1 MNVTQVNM
9 NAAAEADPGYGQ
21 MIAVLIRRRFWI
33 VGFLAGS
40 LGIALVMSLRQHP
53 TYQSSMQLLVEP
65 NYQGKGSSGNSTDPN
80 FTDSN
85 VTIDNGTQIALMRS
99 SSLLKKAMVLLQP
112 EFPEF
117 DPNNPASVSRFRAAL
132 SVAVLEGGTSKKAV
146 ETKIYTVSYIDL
158 DPEKTQKI
166 LKAMQ
171 KVYQEYNLE
180 QQRLRLA
187 KGLTFIDQ
195 QIPKVKA
202 EMGQAEAALE
212 QFRRQQ
218 GLIDP
223 EAQAKAKFDALV
235 RVQQEQ
241 QTTQTQIQE
250 LNSRFN
256 GLQQQIALSP
266 QQALAASRLSQ
277 SPRYQSLLAEIQ
289 KTELALEQQRLR
301 FKDGT
306 PQVQQ
311 LSDQRR
317 RQLNLLQ
324 VEVSRILGP
333 GVGQG
338 VLNNGPLLSQGQLST
353 LDLGL
358 VSQFVDAQV
367 NLRAA
372 EARNLSLNST
382 EQQLREELKRFPRLL
397 AEFGRLE
404 PEVTQSRETLK
415 QLLKTQQDLGLEIA
429 RGGFDWQVVEEPE
442 LGASMGSSLAKNL
455 LLGAVVGLF
464 LGGVA
469 AFAREATDDAVHS
482 SDDLQKQVPIPL
494 LGLIPTLALEP
505 ETLQPLQ
512 HLPFHHAP
520 TLAPTITQVIRWQ
533 PFQEALDLLYQ
544 NIQLLHGE
552 QGLQSLVITSAL
564 AGEGKSTL
572 AVGLAISAARLHQ
585 RVLLVDA
592 DLRRPSLHKLLN
604 LPNDRGLSTLL
615 DSKAPIPA
623 RIEDHTS
630 DLRSNISVLTAGPAP
645 ADPAKLL
652 SSQRLRDVIA
662 TFERSY
668 DLVLVDTPPV
678 LGMVDAML
686 AASRCQGALLVGRID
701 RVTRTELTRA
711 VTMLNKLN
719 VIGVVASGASGT
731 LRSNR
736 YYHSK
741 PEETTD

>member
-1 MNVTQVNM
+1 MNVTQVNV
-9 NAAAEADPGYGQ
+9 NAAAESDPGYGQ
-21 MIAVLIRRRFWI
+21 MLAVLLRRRFWI
-33 VGFLAGS
+33 FGFLVGT
-40 LGIALVMSLRQHP
+40 LGIALVMTLRQQP

-65 NYQGKGSSGNSTDPN
+65 NYQGKNTSTNSTDPN

-85 VTIDNGTQIALMRS
+85 VTIDNGTQITLMQS
-99 SSLLKKAMVLLQP
+99 SGLLKKAMALLQP
-112 EFPEF
+112 EFSEF
-117 DPNNPASVSRFRAAL
+117 DPNNPNSVAAFRNAL
-132 SVAVLEGGTSKKAV
+132 SIAVLQGGTSKKPV
-146 ETKIYTVSYIDL
+146 ETKIYTVSYTDL
-158 DPEKTQKI
+158 DPEKTQKV

-187 KGLTFIDQ
+187 KGLTFISQ

-212 QFRRQQ
+212 QFRRKQ

-223 EAQAKAKFDALV
+223 EAQAKAKFEALV

-241 QTTQTQIQE
+241 TTTQTQIQE
-250 LNSRFN
+250 LNSRFA

-277 SPRYQSLLAEIQ
+277 SPRYQSLLGEIQ

-311 LSDQRR
+311 LSDQQQ

-324 VEVSRILGP
+324 VEVTRILSIGSA
-333 GVGQG
+333 QG
-338 VLNNGPLLSQGQLST
+338 VLNKGPLLSQGQLSS

-358 VSQFVDAQV
+358 VNQFVDAQV
-367 NLRAA
+367 NLQAA

-429 RGGFDWQVVEEPE
+429 RGGFDWQVVEEPD
-442 LGASMGSSLAKNL
+442 LGISMGSSLSKNL
-455 LLGAVVGLF
+455 LLGVVVGLL

-494 LGLIPTLALEP
+494 LGMIPTLSLEP
-505 ETLQPLQ
+505 EGLQPFQ
-512 HLPFHHAP
+512 LPFYHAP
-520 TLAPTITQVIRWQ
+520 ALSPSITQVIRWQ

-544 NIQLLHGE
+544 NIQLLNGE

-615 DSKAPIPA
+615 DSNAPIPA
-623 RIEDHTS
+623 RLGDHTS
-630 DLRSNISVLTAGPAP
+630 NLRSNISVLTSGPSP

-662 TFERSY
+662 TFEESY
-668 DLVLVDTPPV
+668 DLVLIDTPPV
-678 LGMVDAML
+678 LGMVDTIL
-686 AASRCQGALLVGRID
+686 AASRCKGTLLVGRID
-701 RVTRTELTRA
+701 QVTRTELARA

-719 VIGVVASGASGT
+719 VIGIVASGANGS
-731 LRSNR
+731 LSNNR
-736 YYHSK
+736 YYHSN

>member
-1 MNVTQVNM
+1 MNVTQVNV
-9 NAAAEADPGYGQ
+9 NAAAESDPGYGQ
-21 MIAVLIRRRFWI
+21 MLAVLLRRRFWI
-33 VGFLAGS
+33 FGFLVGT
-40 LGIALVMSLRQHP
+40 LGIALVMTLRQQP

-65 NYQGKGSSGNSTDPN
+65 NYQGKNTSTNSTDPN

-85 VTIDNGTQIALMRS
+85 VTIDNGTQITLMQS
-99 SSLLKKAMVLLQP
+99 SGLLKKAMALLQP
-112 EFPEF
+112 EFSEF
-117 DPNNPASVSRFRAAL
+117 DPNNPNSVAAFRNAL
-132 SVAVLEGGTSKKAV
+132 SIAVLQGGTSKKPV
-146 ETKIYTVSYIDL
+146 ETKIYTVSYTDL
-158 DPEKTQKI
+158 DPEKTQKV

-187 KGLTFIDQ
+187 KGLTFISQ

-212 QFRRQQ
+212 QFRRKQ

-223 EAQAKAKFDALV
+223 EAQAKAKFEALV

-241 QTTQTQIQE
+241 TTTQTQIQE
-250 LNSRFN
+250 LNSRFA

-277 SPRYQSLLAEIQ
+277 SPRYQSLLGEIQ

-311 LSDQRR
+311 LSDQQQ

-324 VEVSRILGP
+324 VEVTRILSIGSA
-333 GVGQG
+333 QG
-338 VLNNGPLLSQGQLST
+338 VLNKGPLLSQGQLSS

-358 VSQFVDAQV
+358 VNQFVDAQV
-367 NLRAA
+367 NLQAA

-429 RGGFDWQVVEEPE
+429 RGGFDWQVVEEPD
-442 LGASMGSSLAKNL
+442 LGISMGSSLSKNL
-455 LLGAVVGLF
+455 LLGVVVGLL

-494 LGLIPTLALEP
+494 LGMIPTLSLEP
-505 ETLQPLQ
+505 EGLQPLQ
-512 HLPFHHAP
+512 LPFYHAP
-520 TLAPTITQVIRWQ
+520 ALSPSITQVIRWQ

-544 NIQLLHGE
+544 NIQLLNGE

-615 DSKAPIPA
+615 DSNAPIPA
-623 RIEDHTS
+623 RLGDHTS
-630 DLRSNISVLTAGPAP
+630 NLRSNISVLTSGPSP

-662 TFERSY
+662 TFEESY
-668 DLVLVDTPPV
+668 DLVLIDTPPV
-678 LGMVDAML
+678 LGMVDTIL
-686 AASRCQGALLVGRID
+686 AASRCKGTLLVGRID
-701 RVTRTELTRA
+701 QVTRTELARA

-719 VIGVVASGASGT
+719 VIGMVASGANGS
-731 LRSNR
+731 LSNNR
-736 YYHSK
+736 YYHSN

>member
-1 MNVTQVNM
+1 MNVTQVNA

-21 MIAVLIRRRFWI
+21 MIAVLMRRRFWI
-33 VGFLAGS
+33 
-40 LGIALVMSLRQHP
+40 LGCLTGALGLALVMSLRQHP

-65 NYQGKGSSGNSTDPN
+65 NYRGKSTPTSSTDPN

-85 VTIDNGTQIALMRS
+85 ITIDNGTQLTLMRS
-99 SSLLKKAMVLLQP
+99 SSLLKKAMSLLQP

-117 DPNNPASVSRFRAAL
+117 DPNSAASVNQFRGAL
-132 SVAVLEGGTSKKAV
+132 TVAVLEGGSGKKAV
-146 ETKIYTVSYIDL
+146 ETKIYTVTYTDL
-158 DPEKTQKI
+158 NPEKTQKV

-171 KVYQEYNLE
+171 TVYQEYNLD

-195 QIPKVKA
+195 QLPKVKA
-202 EMGQAEAALE
+202 QMGAAEAALE

-218 GLIDP
+218 GLINP

-241 QTTQTQIQE
+241 QTTQTQIRE
-250 LNSRFN
+250 LSSRFT

-277 SPRYQSLLAEIQ
+277 SPRYQSLLGEIQ
-289 KTELALEQQRLR
+289 KSELALEQQRLR

-311 LSDQRR
+311 LADQRQ

-324 VEVSRILGP
+324 VEVTRVLGT
-333 GVGQG
+333 GSAQG
-338 VLNNGPLLSQGQLST
+338 VFNKGSLLSQGQLSA

-358 VSQFVDAQV
+358 ISQFVDAQV
-367 NLRAA
+367 NLQAA
-372 EARNLSLNST
+372 EARDLSLSST

-415 QLLKTQQDLGLEIA
+415 QLLKTQQDLGLEVA

-442 LGASMGSSLAKNL
+442 LGASMGSSFSKNL
-455 LLGAVVGLF
+455 VLGAVVGLF

-482 SDDLQKQVPIPL
+482 SDDLQKQVSIPL
-494 LGLIPTLALEP
+494 LGMIPTLSLPTEA
-505 ETLQPLQ
+505 LQPLQ
-512 HLPFHHAP
+512 RLPFHHTPAV
-520 TLAPTITQVIRWQ
+520 TPTITQVIRWQ

-544 NIQLLHGE
+544 NIQLLNGE
-552 QGLQSLVITSAL
+552 HGLQSIVITSAL

-615 DSKAPIPA
+615 DSDAPIPD
-623 RIEDHTS
+623 RIGDHTS
-630 DLRSNISVLTAGPAP
+630 NLRSNISVLTSGPSP

-662 TFERSY
+662 TFEHSY
-668 DLVLVDTPPV
+668 DLVLIDTPPV

-686 AASRCQGALLVGRID
+686 TASRCKGTLLVGRID
-701 RVTRTELTRA
+701 QVTRTELAQA

-719 VIGVVASGASGT
+719 VIGVIASGAH
-731 LRSNR
+731 RSSSRNG
-736 YYHSK
+736 YYHSQ
-741 PEETTD
+741 PQDLTH

>member
-21 MIAVLIRRRFWI
+21 MLAVLIRRRFWI
-33 VGFLAGS
+33 AGCLVGA
-40 LGIALVMSLRQHP
+40 LGIALVISLRQHP
-53 TYQSSMQLLVEP
+53 TYQSSLQLLVEP
-65 NYQGKGSSGNSTDPN
+65 NYQGKQNPN
-80 FTDSN
+80 DFTDSN
-85 VTIDNGTQIALMRS
+85 ITIDNGTQIALMRS
-99 SSLLKKAMVLLQP
+99 SNLLKKAMVLLQP

-117 DPNNPASVSRFRAAL
+117 DPNNPGSVSRFRNAL
-132 SVAVLEGGTSKKAV
+132 SIAVLEGGTSKKAV
-146 ETKIYTVSYIDL
+146 ETKIYNVAYTDL
-158 DPEKTQKI
+158 DPEKTQKV

-195 QIPKVKA
+195 QLPKVKA
-202 EMGQAEAALE
+202 QMGQAESALE

-241 QTTQTQIQE
+241 QTTQTQIE
-250 LNSRFN
+250 EFNSRFN
-256 GLQQQIALSP
+256 SLQQQIALSP
-266 QQALAASRLSQ
+266 QQALVASRLSQ
-277 SPRYQSLLAEIQ
+277 SPRYQSLLGEIQ
-289 KTELALEQQRLR
+289 KSELALAQQRLR

-311 LSDQRR
+311 LSDQRQ

-324 VEVSRILGP
+324 VEVTRILGI
-333 GVGQG
+333 GSAQG
-338 VLNNGPLLSQGQLST
+338 VLNNGSLLSKGQLSG

-358 VSQFVDAQV
+358 VSQFVDTQV

-442 LGASMGSSLAKNL
+442 LGAGMGSSLSKNL
-455 LLGAVVGLF
+455 LLGVVVGIL

-469 AFAREATDDAVHS
+469 AVAREATDDAVHS

-494 LGLIPTLALEP
+494 LGMIPTLALEP

-512 HLPFHHAP
+512 HLPFHHAT
-520 TLAPTITQVIRWQ
+520 TLSPTITQVIRWQ

-552 QGLQSLVITSAL
+552 QGLRSLVITSAL

-615 DSKAPIPA
+615 DSNAPIPA
-623 RIEDHTS
+623 RVEDHTS
-630 DLRSNISVLTAGPAP
+630 DLRSNISVLTSGPLP

-686 AASRCQGALLVGRID
+686 AASRCKGALMVGRID
-701 RVTRTELTRA
+701 QVTRTELAKA
-711 VTMLNKLN
+711 VTMLDKLN
-719 VIGVVASGASGT
+719 VIGVVASGAST
-731 LRSNR
+731 SSSSNR
-736 YYHSK
+736 YYHSQ
-741 PEETTD
+741 PEDLTD

>member
-1 MNVTQVNM
+1 MNVTQVNV
-9 NAAAEADPGYGQ
+9 NAAAESDPGYGQ
-21 MIAVLIRRRFWI
+21 MLAVLLRRRFWI
-33 VGFLAGS
+33 FGFLVGT
-40 LGIALVMSLRQHP
+40 LGIALVMTLRQQP

-65 NYQGKGSSGNSTDPN
+65 NYQGKNTSTNSTDPN

-85 VTIDNGTQIALMRS
+85 VTIDNGTQITLMQS
-99 SSLLKKAMVLLQP
+99 SGLLKKAMALLQP
-112 EFPEF
+112 EFSEF
-117 DPNNPASVSRFRAAL
+117 DPNNPNSVAAFRNAL
-132 SVAVLEGGTSKKAV
+132 SIAVLQGGTSKKPV
-146 ETKIYTVSYIDL
+146 ETKIYTVSYTDL
-158 DPEKTQKI
+158 DPEKTQKV

-187 KGLTFIDQ
+187 KGLTFISQ

-212 QFRRQQ
+212 QFRRKQ

-223 EAQAKAKFDALV
+223 EAQAKAKFEALV

-241 QTTQTQIQE
+241 TTTQTQIQE
-250 LNSRFN
+250 LNSRFA

-277 SPRYQSLLAEIQ
+277 SPRYQSLLGEIQ

-311 LSDQRR
+311 LSDQQQ

-324 VEVSRILGP
+324 VEVTRILSIGSA
-333 GVGQG
+333 QG
-338 VLNNGPLLSQGQLST
+338 VLNKGPLLSQGQLSS

-358 VSQFVDAQV
+358 VNQFVDAQV
-367 NLRAA
+367 NLQAA

-429 RGGFDWQVVEEPE
+429 RGGFDWQVVEEPD
-442 LGASMGSSLAKNL
+442 LGISMGSSLSKNL
-455 LLGAVVGLF
+455 LLGVVVGLL

-494 LGLIPTLALEP
+494 LGMIPTLSLEP
-505 ETLQPLQ
+505 EGLQPFQ
-512 HLPFHHAP
+512 LPFYHAP
-520 TLAPTITQVIRWQ
+520 ALSPSITQVIRWQ

-544 NIQLLHGE
+544 NIQLLNGE

-615 DSKAPIPA
+615 DSNAPIPA
-623 RIEDHTS
+623 RLGDHTS
-630 DLRSNISVLTAGPAP
+630 NLRSNISVLTSGPSP

-662 TFERSY
+662 TFEESY
-668 DLVLVDTPPV
+668 DLVLIDTPPV
-678 LGMVDAML
+678 LGMVDTIL
-686 AASRCQGALLVGRID
+686 AASRCKGTLLVGRID
-701 RVTRTELTRA
+701 QVTRTELARA

-719 VIGVVASGASGT
+719 VIGMVASGANGS
-731 LRSNR
+731 LSNNR
-736 YYHSK
+736 YYHSN